1 MVNTVNSWVVHH
13 SPNVNIPRVYRVEME
28 INMDNNNERH
38 YIVITSE
45 FNFEIDIIME
55 EEYETQ

>member
-1 MVNTVNSWVVHH
+1 
-13 SPNVNIPRVYRVEME
+13 ME